1 MPEVRLNET
10 GYHVQAK
17 IKNLLFDEQPREKLA
32 NYGPETLTDA
42 ELLAILLRSGT
53 TEMNVLDTSRM
64 LIENHGGFTKLAR
77 SNWKE
82 LCSIK
87 GIGKVKALT
96 LLAAFEIGRRMNA
109 DFGDEEIILTQPT
122 AVYKFFGPRLRDLD
136 KEVFIVAY
144 LNNSK
149 RLIGYDKVS
158 IGSSNATIVDNSEI
172 FRLAILNKAMS
183 LVLVHNHPSGN
194 TNPSQADIRLT
205 KKLKDTGLLV
215 GIPVVDHVIICGA
228 KFYSF
233 VENGTL

>member
-1 MPEVRLNET
+1 MPEVRLKET
-10 GYHVQAK
+10 GYHVPAK

-53 TEMNVLDTSRM
+53 TEMNVLETSRAV
-64 LIENHGGFTKLAR
+64 LESQGSFAKLAR

-82 LCSIK
+82 LCKIK

-96 LLAAFEIGRRMNA
+96 LLAAFEIGRRMNS
-109 DFGDEEIILTQPT
+109 DFGEEEIVLNEPT
-122 AVYKFFGPRLRDLD
+122 TVYRYFGPRLRDLD

-149 RLIGYDKVS
+149 RMIGYDKISV
-158 IGSSNATIVDNSEI
+158 GSSNATVVDNSEI

-183 LVLVHNHPSGN
+183 LVLIHNHPSGN
-194 TNPSQADIRLT
+194 TSPSQADIRLT
-205 KKLKDTGLLV
+205 KKLKDTGQLV
-215 GIPVVDHVIICGA
+215 GIPVVDHVIICGM
-228 KFYSF
+228 KYYSF
-233 VENGTL
+233 MESGTL